1 MGDIPGADLL
11 MNMSSMGDTKLPALE
26 SVSLDFPDFDSNG
39 DFPSSSTPAPAPK
52 LVPSADDIGPVKS
65 WDGIDNLNAESYMKP
80 VRPVVQMSEDALMK
94 EKYEILRKF
103 ERLQKLG
110 VPIRKRFTM
119 DSPLDE
125 MKMELEFIRKEKAM
139 DATIKQFSEWFITG
153 MSAMEWGSKNINMLK
168 MFGLQLDGL
177 SQSAQM
183 NVGDLEEDFEELY
196 ELYGDKMR
204 MHPLVRIP
212 MRTCIMVYMVH
223 LTNQM
228 AMKAPV
234 PNIQDILR
242 QNPDIARQMAAEAM
256 KTQSQ
261 QFRQAPPPQQAPPRQ
276 VYSAPPAP
284 APQQQQDSFNPL
296 SGLMSFLGGTQQP
309 PSAAPMPP
317 PQVQTKKVSMPK
329 MSMPPPQMPSFIS
342 KPPAPAPVAPP
353 KSYGAEGGLSSILS
367 GIRAE
372 KASTPLKSAL
382 KKTPTSSA
390 SKSPKNSVVIKL

>member
-1 MGDIPGADLL
+1 

-39 DFPSSSTPAPAPK
+39 DFPSSSSPAPAPK

-65 WDGIDNLNAESYMKP
+65 WDGIDNFNAEPYMKP
-80 VRPVVQMSEDALMK
+80 VNPVVQMSEDALMK

-103 ERLQKLG
+103 ERLNKLG

-234 PNIQDILR
+234 PNIQEILR

-261 QFRQAPPPQQAPPRQ
+261 QFRQAPVQQQAPPRQ
-276 VYSAPPAP
+276 AYAPPPAP
-284 APQQQQDSFNPL
+284 SPRMPAPQESNPL

-309 PSAAPMPP
+309 PSAPMPP
-317 PQVQTKKVSMPK
+317 PQVQSKKVSMPK

-342 KPPAPAPVAPP
+342 KPPTPAPVAPP

-372 KASTPLKSAL
+372 KASAPIKSAL